1 MPTAAELAAEY
12 KKGAADLR
20 AAVKGMT
27 REQLTARPIE
37 GQWSTLEVICH
48 LADFEPIY
56 ADRFKRIIALENP
69 TLLAADENLF
79 VKHLRYQERDA
90 DEELTVIEVT
100 RNAMAKLMAKL
111 TPAQLARTGTHS
123 ERGVLSLEKLIQ
135 SAVNHIPHHL
145 PFIAAKRKALG
156 I

>member
-1 MPTAAELAAEY
+1 MPTAAEYAAEY

-27 REQLTARPIE
+27 REQLIARPVE
-37 GQWSTLEVICH
+37 GKWSTLEVICH

-56 ADRFKRIIALENP
+56 ADRFKRMIALENP

-79 VKHLRYQERDA
+79 AKHLSYQERDA
-90 DEELTVIEVT
+90 NEELTVIEVT

-123 ERGVLSLEKLIQ
+123 ERGVLTLEKLIQ

-156 I
+156 V